1 MKTDKRKTGNFLA
14 LLIQNYVGFTLT
26 ILCILA
32 LISTVIN
39 KGFERRLDLPST
51 SVLEENE
58 GLLEAGSYDKFPYKK
73 VLGKRGDFAVLDE
86 DCKVVYKSSDEMETS
101 FTAAELYCIPEMTL
115 WEFTETTT
123 FTNQEG
129 KKQIL
134 VKRYG
139 QIPSQDGEMYEET
152 ESFMILDE
160 NYKVLTNTMDFPAK
174 RLGERELQYMTD
186 SVSKKYGY
194 QKHVFT
200 GEDGRKYTAV
210 FKYKK
215 IDDPSYRQIVSALER
230 LWLLTIPLYIIVVAV
245 FVLKL
250 NRKVKVPLTSLSRTI
265 TQYQQGEKP
274 SNEYRGPNEFVEIG
288 DDFVRLA
295 NRLNESEE
303 RRLKADRDKQ
313 KMLADI
319 SHDLKTPITV
329 IQGYAR
335 AICDGMIP
343 EERREQYLRTI
354 YLKSSA
360 LNELINT
367 FYEYSKLEHPDFSP
381 TLKRE
386 NICEFAR
393 EYLAAKYN
401 EIALAGFDLE
411 VDIPEEPLFCD
422 IDAQQFRRVFEN
434 IIANALRHNQEGT
447 ILRFKIAAE
456 GNSIKITISDNG
468 KGIPPE
474 IADVIF
480 EPFTV
485 GDESRNSKQGTG
497 LGLAIAKK
505 IVKSHKGYISLSKKP
520 EKGMSTEFIIWM
532 KMGETLSET

>member
-1 MKTDKRKTGNFLA
+1 MKTDKRKTGSFLA

-32 LISTVIN
+32 LISAVIN

-73 VLGKRGDFAVLDE
+73 VLGNRGDFAVLDE

-139 QIPSQDGEMYEET
+139 QIPSQDGEMYKET

-520 EKGMSTEFIIWM
+520 EKGMSTGFIIWM

>member
-1 MKTDKRKTGNFLA
+1 MKTDKRKTGSFLA

-51 SVLEENE
+51 IVLEENE

>member
-1 MKTDKRKTGNFLA
+1 MKTDKRKTGSFLT

-32 LISTVIN
+32 VISAVIN
-39 KGFERRLDLPST
+39 KGFERRLDLPSET
-51 SVLEENE
+51 VLEENE
-58 GLLEAGSYDKFPYKK
+58 GLLEEGSYDKFPYKK
-73 VLGKRGDFAVLDE
+73 VLGPKGNFMVLDE
-86 DCKVVYKSSDEMETS
+86 DMNVVYKSSDKMKES
-101 FTAAELYCIPEMTL
+101 FTATELYCIPEMTL

-139 QIPSQDGEMYEET
+139 EIPTQDGDTYEET

-160 NYKVLTNTMDFPAK
+160 NYKVLTNTMDFPAQ

-186 SVSKKYGY
+186 SISKTYGY
-194 QKHVFT
+194 QKHVFA

-215 IDDPSYRQIVSALER
+215 IDDPSYRHIVTALER

-343 EERREQYLRTI
+343 EARREQYLRTI

-386 NICEFAR
+386 NICEYAR
-393 EYLAAKYN
+393 EYLASKYN

-411 VDIPEEPLFCD
+411 VDIPEEPLYCN
-422 IDAQQFRRVFEN
+422 IDAQQFSRVFEN

-447 ILRFKIAAE
+447 ILRFTITAE

-505 IVKSHKGYISLSKKP
+505 IVESHKGYISLSKHP

>member
-1 MKTDKRKTGNFLA
+1 MKTDKRKTGSFLA

-295 NRLNESEE
+295 NRLNESGE

>member
-1 MKTDKRKTGNFLA
+1 MKTDKRKTGSFLA

-265 TQYQQGEKP
+265 IQYQQGEKP

-520 EKGMSTEFIIWM
+520 ERGMSTEFIIWM

>member
-1 MKTDKRKTGNFLA
+1 MKTDKRKTGSFLA

-32 LISTVIN
+32 LISAIIN
-39 KGFERRLDLPST
+39 KGFERRLDLPS
-51 SVLEENE
+51 VDALEANE
-58 GLLEAGSYDKFPYKK
+58 GLLEEGNYDAFPCRK
-73 VLGKRGDFAVLDE
+73 VLGPKGDFVVLDE
-86 DCKVVYKSSDEMETS
+86 NLHTVYKSSEKMEES
-101 FTAAELYCIPEMTL
+101 FTATELYCIPEMTL
-115 WEFTETTT
+115 WEYTETTT

-139 QIPSQDGEMYEET
+139 EVMSKDEETYEET

-160 NYKVLTNTMDFPAK
+160 NYRVLTNTMDFPAQQ
-174 RLGERELQYMTD
+174 LGERELQYMTD
-186 SVSKKYGY
+186 SVSASYGY
-194 QKHVFT
+194 QKHAFT
-200 GEDGRKYTAV
+200 EEDGRKYTAV

-215 IDDPSYRQIVSALER
+215 IDDPSYRHIVSALER

-274 SNEYRGPNEFVEIG
+274 STEYRGPNEFVEIG

-295 NRLNESEE
+295 ARLNESEE
-303 RRLKADRDKQ
+303 KRLKADMDKQ

-343 EERREQYLRTI
+343 EDRREQYLRTI

-381 TLKRE
+381 VLKRE

-393 EYLAAKYN
+393 EYLASKYN
-401 EIALAGFDLE
+401 EIALAGFELE
-411 VDIPEEPLFCD
+411 ADIPETPLYCH
-422 IDAQQFRRVFEN
+422 IDSQQFSRVFEN
-434 IIANALRHNQEGT
+434 IIANALKHNSEGT
-447 ILRFKIAAE
+447 VLRFAIAAE
-456 GNSIKITISDNG
+456 GNSVKISISDNG
-468 KGIPPE
+468 KGVPPE

-485 GDESRNSKQGTG
+485 GDESRNSRQGTG

-505 IVKSHKGYISLSKKP
+505 IVESHEGYISLSKHP
-520 EKGMSTEFIIWM
+520 EEGMSTEFIIWL
-532 KMGETLSET
+532 KTS

>member
-1 MKTDKRKTGNFLA
+1 MKTDKRKTGSFLA

-32 LISTVIN
+32 LISAVIN

-73 VLGKRGDFAVLDE
+73 VLGKRGNFVVLDE
-86 DCKVVYKSSDEMETS
+86 GCKVVYKSSDEMETS

-194 QKHVFT
+194 QKHVFA

-245 FVLKL
+245 FVLNL

-343 EERREQYLRTI
+343 EEQREQYLKTI

-393 EYLAAKYN
+393 EYLASKYN
-401 EIALAGFDLE
+401 EIALTGFDLE
-411 VDIPEEPLFCD
+411 ADIPEEPLFCD

-505 IVKSHKGYISLSKKP
+505 IVKSHKGYISLTKKP

>member
-1 MKTDKRKTGNFLA
+1 MKTDKRKTGSFLA

-32 LISTVIN
+32 LISAVIN
-39 KGFERRLDLPST
+39 KGFERRLDVPSV
-51 SVLEENE
+51 SALEANEGFLEE
-58 GLLEAGSYDKFPYKK
+58 GSYDEFPCKK
-73 VLGKRGDFAVLDE
+73 VLGPKGKFVILDE
-86 DCKVVYKSSDEMETS
+86 NQKAVYKSSDEMEDS
-101 FTAAELYCIPEMTL
+101 FTDTELHCIPEMTL
-115 WEFTETTT
+115 WEYTETTT

-129 KKQIL
+129 KMQIL

-139 QIPSQDGEMYEET
+139 QAPSLGSETYDET

-160 NYKVLTNTMDFPAK
+160 DYRVLTNTMDFPAE
-174 RLGERELQYMTD
+174 RLGEKELKYMTD
-186 SVSKKYGY
+186 SVSKEYGY
-194 QKHVFT
+194 QKHVFK

-215 IDDPSYRQIVSALER
+215 LDDPSYRHIVSALER

>member
-1 MKTDKRKTGNFLA
+1 MKTDKRKTGSFLA

-230 LWLLTIPLYIIVVAV
+230 LWLLTIPLYIIVGAV

>member
-1 MKTDKRKTGNFLA
+1 MKTDKRKTGSFLA

-32 LISTVIN
+32 LISAVIN

-73 VLGKRGDFAVLDE
+73 VLGKRGNFVVLDE
-86 DCKVVYKSSDEMETS
+86 GCKVVYKSSDEMETS

-245 FVLKL
+245 FVLNL

-343 EERREQYLRTI
+343 EEQREQYLKTI

-393 EYLAAKYN
+393 EYLASKYN
-401 EIALAGFDLE
+401 EIALTGFDLE
-411 VDIPEEPLFCD
+411 ADIPEEPLFCD

-505 IVKSHKGYISLSKKP
+505 IVKSHKGYISLTKKP

>member
-1 MKTDKRKTGNFLA
+1 MKTDKRKTGSFLA
-14 LLIQNYVGFTLT
+14 LLIQNYVGFTLA

>member
-1 MKTDKRKTGNFLA
+1 
-14 LLIQNYVGFTLT
+14 
-26 ILCILA
+26 
-32 LISTVIN
+32 
-39 KGFERRLDLPST
+39 
-51 SVLEENE
+51 
-58 GLLEAGSYDKFPYKK
+58 
-73 VLGKRGDFAVLDE
+73 
-86 DCKVVYKSSDEMETS
+86 
-101 FTAAELYCIPEMTL
+101 MTL

-245 FVLKL
+245 FVLNL

-343 EERREQYLRTI
+343 EEQREQYLKTI

-393 EYLAAKYN
+393 EYLASKYN
-401 EIALAGFDLE
+401 EIALTGFDLE
-411 VDIPEEPLFCD
+411 ADIPEEPLFCD

-505 IVKSHKGYISLSKKP
+505 IVKSHKGYISLTKKP

>member
-1 MKTDKRKTGNFLA
+1 MKTDKRKTGSFLV

-32 LISTVIN
+32 LISAVIN

>member
-1 MKTDKRKTGNFLA
+1 MKTDKRKTGSFLA

-532 KMGETLSET
+532 KMGEALSET